1 MNLSNKI
8 CESRRVNNEYQN
20 YLGWSILLQ
29 CHVIK
34 ILRTEHYSL
43 ITINFLRTNFFICFL
58 CKLDVLFLVLWP
70 NLIVPILLRSGMRLH
85 FAVYLDR
92 SPAFVTFWWY
102 HYIKRKLNFLNVF
115 QIVPN
120 KPYINFLW
128 YHEKNANLFC
138 WNHEKIWHY
147 NDIIRT

>member
-20 YLGWSILLQ
+20 YLGRSILLQ

-43 ITINFLRTNFFICFL
+43 IRINFLRTNFFYLFFMQIRCF
-58 CKLDVLFLVLWP
+58 
-70 NLIVPILLRSGMRLH
+70 VPSIMAESYCPHIRSGMPLH

-102 HYIKRKLNFLNVF
+102 HYIMRKLDFLDVF

-120 KPYINFLW
+120 KPYRNFLW
-128 YHEKNANLFC
+128 YHEKNANLFF

>member
-20 YLGWSILLQ
+20 YLGRSILLQ

-43 ITINFLRTNFFICFL
+43 ITINFLRTNFFYLFFMQIRCF
-58 CKLDVLFLVLWP
+58 
-70 NLIVPILLRSGMRLH
+70 VPSIMAESYCPHIRSGMPLH

-102 HYIKRKLNFLNVF
+102 HYNVRF
-115 QIVPN
+115 SHG
-120 KPYINFLW
+120 FSRT
-128 YHEKNANLFC
+128 NLRFSRDIIRNLC
-138 WNHEKIWHY
+138 KVYLERFETHLENLTFSWY